1 MVSTVSFNGSRNTG
15 LQIGIN
21 NGTVNAEF
29 HVPSGNIGHSLTR
42 DNRTDCD
49 ADLDAKLPIVHEAT
63 LNSFADQ
70 HDNECHP
77 GTRTDL
83 LRQIEEWALSPEDSH
98 ARQCISWLNGMAG
111 TGKSTIS
118 RTVATRF
125 SNVKSLGAS
134 FFFKRGEGD
143 RGNATKFVPT
153 VARSLAASIPELLP
167 FIEEVVSDDPG
178 IATKAMTEQFD
189 KLIMHPLRSLKSS
202 PELSCL
208 ANQTMVIVI
217 DALDECQG
225 DNDIR
230 LILQLLPRLQKSS
243 SLRLRVFLTSRPEM
257 EIRLDFSKISNHKDF
272 ILHEIP
278 KEVIEEDLSL
288 FLNHQ
293 LSGIKAERSLP
304 DDWPRESTVH
314 DLISLSS
321 PLFIFA
327 ATICRMLKDR
337 RFDPVETLSDILESH
352 DNISK
357 LDKTYLPVLDRLLYN
372 LPNKKQKERVV
383 EGFQQVVGAIVMLEN
398 PLSIESL
405 SKLLNIPERIIRV
418 RLDLLHSVLKV
429 PEDKTLQVRLFHL
442 SFRDFL
448 LDDETSSKTP
458 FWVDSKKMHHD
469 LAKACLSVCE
479 NHLRKNICGLPT
491 DGTPRAGL
499 DRATI
504 DQHIPPEVQYGCR
517 YWAYHLGRFL
527 EETEAFS
534 SDEATNVVAD
544 ALEFLQKHFMHW
556 MEAMSLLGLMPEVI
570 GMINLLFGLIPVSY
584 VGKAYPYFTNRH
596 RAKLTPQCLIC

>member
-1 MVSTVSFNGSRNTG
+1 MVSTVSFNGGRNTG

-29 HVPSGNIGHSLTR
+29 HQPFGNIGHSLTR

-63 LNSFADQ
+63 FNSFADQ
-70 HDNECHP
+70 HDDECHP

-83 LRQIEEWALSPEDSH
+83 LRQIEEWASSPEDSH
-98 ARQCISWLNGMAG
+98 ERQCIFWLNGMAG

-125 SNVKSLGAS
+125 RNVKSLGAS

-153 VARSLAASIPELLP
+153 VARELAASIPELLP
-167 FIEEVVSDDPG
+167 FIEEVVRDDPG

-189 KLIMHPLRSLKSS
+189 KLIMHPLQSLKSS
-202 PELSCL
+202 SGLSCL
-208 ANQTMVIVI
+208 ANRTMVIVI

-230 LILQLLPRLQKSS
+230 LILQLLPQLQKSS

-272 ILHEIP
+272 ILHEVP

-288 FLNHQ
+288 FLNHR
-293 LSGIKAERSLP
+293 LSGIKTERSLP
-304 DDWPRESTVH
+304 DDWPRDSTIH

-327 ATICRMLKDR
+327 ATICRMLEDR
-337 RFDPVETLSDILESH
+337 RFDPVEILSDILESS

-357 LDKTYLPVLDRLLYN
+357 LDKTYLPVLNQLLYN

-383 EGFQQVVGAIVMLEN
+383 EGFQKVVGAIVMLEN

-405 SKLLNIPERIIRV
+405 SKLLNIPERTIQV

-458 FWVDSKKMHHD
+458 FWVDSKKVHYD
-469 LAKACLSVCE
+469 LAKACISVCG
-479 NHLRKNICGLPT
+479 NHLRKNICELPT
-491 DGTPRAGL
+491 DGAPRAGL

-504 DQHIPPEVQYGCR
+504 DRHLPLEVQYGCR

-527 EETEAFS
+527 KESETFASNEAPDVF
-534 SDEATNVVAD
+534 AD

-584 VGKAYPYFTNRH
+584 IGKAYPYCTNRH
-596 RAKLTPQCLIC
+596 RAK